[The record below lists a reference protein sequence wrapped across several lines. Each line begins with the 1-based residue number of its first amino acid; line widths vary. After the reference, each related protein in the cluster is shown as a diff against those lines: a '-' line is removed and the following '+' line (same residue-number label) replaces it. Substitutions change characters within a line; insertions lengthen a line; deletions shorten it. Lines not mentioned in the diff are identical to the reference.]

1 MFQTIASVLV
11 AAVCLTRAEYTA
23 RTAET
28 FGGYMVEV
36 WYFLLL
42 GQFCLYILFNT
53 APSVMVAWLSFTLT
67 MSAMRVAN
75 SYFIL
80 DEGLDMRFVCASAAL
95 MLAAAL
101 TLKQA

>member
-1 MFQTIASVLV
+1 MFQTIVSVFI
-11 AAVCLTRAEYTA
+11 AALCLTRAEYTA

-28 FGGYMVEV
+28 FGSYIGEV
-36 WYFLLL
+36 WTFLLL

-95 MLAAAL
+95 MLAAAI